1 MTHGVSPTLLIGIG
15 TMLFIALCVYVVVS
29 KFLRAY
35 RFSKRL
41 GNYTIEPV
49 QKYGTSIGDRFY
61 VVGLDFLNRFSGFL
75 AKIPGIEKLGK
86 KYEVY
91 LVKEGHNDSSFLE
104 FIAIQGIWGLFFLG
118 LYFILCGI
126 GVYQPSIFFALFFF
140 FLGFFLPNVY
150 WEIGR
155 MKRNQQIEDDLLK
168 AITMM
173 GNAFEVGKSITQA
186 LEIVSRELD
195 GPLGEEFYKM
205 NIDLKFGLELEMVLE
220 RFYER
225 VPIEEV
231 HYITTSLI
239 ILNRTGGN
247 ISKIFSSIKENFIDQ
262 RRLSQELKSTT
273 ASASLVCK
281 ILMCMPFIIVLM
293 IRLLS
298 PSYFQNLFA
307 FWIGLIL
314 LMIIVLL
321 YTIYILVIHHI
332 MKIDY

>member
-1 MTHGVSPTLLIGIG
+1 MPYGISPTLLIGIG
-15 TMLFIALCVYVVVS
+15 IALFILLCVYVVAS
-29 KFLRAY
+29 KFTRAY
-35 RFSKRL
+35 RFSKRIE
-41 GNYTIEPV
+41 NYTIDPV

-61 VVGLDFLNRFSGFL
+61 VVGLEFLNRFSMFL
-75 AKIPGIEKLGK
+75 AKIPGIERLEK

-91 LVKEGHNDSSFLE
+91 LVKEEHNDSSFLE
-104 FIAIQGIWGLFFLG
+104 LIAIQGIWGLFLLG
-118 LYFILCGI
+118 LYFVLCGI
-126 GVYQPSIFFALFFF
+126 RVYQPSIFFALFFF
-140 FLGFFLPNVY
+140 LLGFFLPNVY
-150 WEIGR
+150 WEVGR
-155 MKRNQQIEDDLLK
+155 VKRNQQIEEDLLK

-173 GNAFEVGKSITQA
+173 ENAFEVGKSITQA

-195 GPLGEEFYKM
+195 GPLGEEFSKM

-239 ILNRTGGN
+239 VLNRTGGN
-247 ISKIFSSIKENFIDQ
+247 ISKIFSSIKENFID
-262 RRLSQELKSTT
+262 RKKLSQELKSTT

-281 ILMCMPFIIVLM
+281 ILMCLPFIIVLL

-298 PSYFQNLFA
+298 PSYFQDLFTS
-307 FWIGLIL
+307 WIGLIL
-314 LMIIVLL
+314 LMVIVLL
-321 YTIYILVIHHI
+321 YTVYILVIHHI